1 MILPLSFWN
10 SISEDFRFGA
20 GATIFFFWSGGERV
34 NIVER
39 RTELML
45 ILLLAMRKVL
55 IHAT

>member
-20 GATIFFFWSGGERV
+20 GATIFFWPGGERV